1 MMVFVSYA
9 RSDRESVDS
18 LVHDLQRAKHT
29 VWLDDELTGGQ
40 AWWDAILDRI
50 RTCELFVF
58 ALSPDSL
65 RSRACQ
71 AELTYAV
78 TLDRPVLPVM
88 VRTVPVQI
96 VPPVLSNAQIT
107 DYTSRTADSAV
118 SLITAAA
125 ATPASPPLPTPLP
138 APPPTP
144 LSYMNSYREQ
154 LQAAELSYQDQT
166 QLVAAL
172 RRHMNDEDERAV
184 ARDLLTEFRSR
195 PDIAESVARDVD
207 VALAE
212 PIDRGDASSSAT
224 ESPAGGWHPDP
235 TGRFEQRYWD
245 GESWTEHVARG
256 GTRST
261 DPVQTRAGPRQGSTA
276 AAGNSESA
284 SSGEPAGTAQVRSAG
299 PQVGAAFTTG
309 AFIALIIATV
319 FIPLV
324 GIIVGAINLKHPP
337 RRNQALALLWIGI
350 GVIVLF
356 VIGTA
361 SGG

>member
-9 RSDRESVDS
+9 RSDRESIDS

-40 AWWDAILDRI
+40 AWWDAILERI
-50 RTCELFVF
+50 RTCELFLF

-65 RSRACQ
+65 RSKACQ

-78 TLDRPVLPVM
+78 ALDRPVLPVM

-154 LQAAELSYQDQT
+154 LQAADLSFQDQT

-172 RRHMNDEDERAV
+172 RRHMKDEDERAV

-195 PDIAESVARDVD
+195 ADIAESVARDVD
-207 VALAE
+207 LALAE
-212 PIDRGDASSSAT
+212 PTERGEATSSESA
-224 ESPAGGWHPDP
+224 AGAWHPDP

-245 GESWTEHVARG
+245 GESWTEHVANG
-256 GTRST
+256 GSRST
-261 DPVQTRAGPRQGSTA
+261 DPVQTRTGEDRRSTSAADTKAGGS
-276 AAGNSESA
+276 
-284 SSGEPAGTAQVRSAG
+284 AGTAEVRTAG
-299 PQVGAAFTTG
+299 AQVGAAFTTG
-309 AFIALIIATV
+309 AFVALIIATI

-324 GIIVGAINLKHPP
+324 GLIVGAINLKHPP

-356 VIGTA
+356 VLGTA

>member
-1 MMVFVSYA
+1 MMLFVSYA
-9 RSDRESVDS
+9 RSDRGSIDS

-65 RSRACQ
+65 RSKACQ

-78 TLDRPVLPVM
+78 ALDRPVLPVM

-154 LQAAELSYQDQT
+154 LQAADLSYQDQT

-207 VALAE
+207 LALAE
-212 PIDRGDASSSAT
+212 PIERSDATSSESA
-224 ESPAGGWHPDP
+224 AGAWHADP

-245 GESWTEHVARG
+245 GESWTDHVANG

-261 DPVQTRAGPRQGSTA
+261 DPVQTRKGQERR
-276 AAGNSESA
+276 SA
-284 SSGEPAGTAQVRSAG
+284 SAPETTADTGAGGSVGTAEVRTAG
-299 PQVGAAFTTG
+299 AQVGAAFTTG
-309 AFIALIIATV
+309 AFVALIIATI

-356 VIGTA
+356 VLGTA